1 MKRDPLP
8 DPVVDLPDSYIP
20 TARTVAE
27 STQRL
32 RLLRATQWQPP
43 DPPAPPKRSASARNK
58 AAAIAWLADGSE
70 APPSWAIWLVAAMA
84 VVAALVVA
92 FGQPGWAIGGWLP

>member
-8 DPVVDLPDSYIP
+8 DPVVDLPDGYAR
-20 TARTVAE
+20 TARTVAQA
-27 STQRL
+27 TQRL

-43 DPPAPPKRSASARNK
+43 EPPPPPRPSLIRRIT
-58 AAAIAWLADGSE
+58 AAAVDWLTDGGE
-70 APPSWAIWLVAAMA
+70 APSGWAICLIAAMA
-84 VVAALVVA
+84 IVAALAVA